1 MKLHRKAV
9 QELGRTRGFRRV
21 FTVLRV
27 VMEVPYR
34 DDLPALI
41 QLYHN
46 HIYAYANI
54 SPRLIQ
60 LISGI
65 KKTETPA
72 PLAVFLR
79 FLRGSAAG
87 ASGFLSPKLPKMG

>member
-1 MKLHRKAV
+1 MGKKK
-9 QELGRTRGFRRV
+9 GR
-21 FTVLRV
+21 
-27 VMEVPYR
+27 
-34 DDLPALI
+34 I
-41 QLYHN
+41 
-46 HIYAYANI
+46 HI
-54 SPRLIQ
+54 LLQ

>member
-1 MKLHRKAV
+1 MDMVIKT
-9 QELGRTRGFRRV
+9 RT
-21 FTVLRV
+21 L
-27 VMEVPYR
+27 
-34 DDLPALI
+34 
-41 QLYHN
+41 
-46 HIYAYANI
+46 
-54 SPRLIQ
+54 Q